1 VNTSP
6 VSPSHCPPEELYSEM
21 ADYFETSP
29 SDSSIQ
35 TPGNLGSDEVT
46 SLKHEVVNNNSA
58 VNSFP
63 SFTQAGERGEGC
75 LRGATVEEKPE
86 EGGFCARGSGERR
99 GHMLA
104 RSRQGRGI

>member
-1 VNTSP
+1 
-6 VSPSHCPPEELYSEM
+6 M
-21 ADYFETSP
+21 ADYFEASP

-35 TPGNLGSDEVT
+35 TPGNLGSGEVT

-75 LRGATVEEKPE
+75 LRGAAVEEKPE

-104 RSRQGRGI
+104 RSRQGSGI